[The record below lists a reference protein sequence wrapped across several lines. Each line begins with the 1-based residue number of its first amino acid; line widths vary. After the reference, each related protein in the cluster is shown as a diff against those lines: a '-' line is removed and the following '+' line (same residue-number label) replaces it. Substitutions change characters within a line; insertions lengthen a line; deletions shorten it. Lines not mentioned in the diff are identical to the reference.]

1 MTSPLGPVPRTR
13 AELLSR
19 WAQLVPEHPE
29 LGSGLLR
36 RWCEPHRDY
45 HGPIHLAHG
54 LAVLDHLEAGPVEYL
69 AWWYHDAVHTNTTP
83 DDELASARLAA
94 DELAGVVPDHDIAEV
109 VRLVELTINHSPAP
123 DDLAG
128 QRLCDADLAM
138 IALDGDAYRDQ
149 VQRLRNERD
158 RLDAAAWDRLRIS
171 FTGRMLNR
179 GTLFHSPWAQHHLS
193 AAARRNLSHERDQ
206 LLSGTATPTSPRSP
220 QPWLQND
227 SETEA

>member
-13 AELLSR
+13 SELLSR
-19 WAQLVPEHPE
+19 WAELVPEHPE

-54 LAVLDHLEAGPVEYL
+54 LAVLDHLGAAPVERL

-179 GTLFHSPWAQHHLS
+179 GTLFHTPWAQHHLS